1 MRRDNLALDMSPHAL
16 RIALPLGFLALGG
29 CISTVGK
36 VVTAPVR
43 VASSAV
49 DMATTSQSEADEK
62 RGRQMRERDEKL
74 GKLQRQYQRHLKEC
88 DQGDRDACAKA
99 RDDYADIQNLSS

>member
-1 MRRDNLALDMSPHAL
+1 MTRPLIALALL
-16 RIALPLGFLALGG
+16 TVPLAVGG

-43 VASSAV
+43 IAGSAV

-62 RGRQMRERDEKL
+62 RGREMRKRDEKI

-88 DQGDRDACAKA
+88 DRGDRDACSKA
-99 RDDYADIQNLSS
+99 RDDYAEIQYLTPGATPQRR

>member
-1 MRRDNLALDMSPHAL
+1 MIRHAHL
-16 RIALPLGFLALGG
+16 IALPLGLFALSG

-62 RGRQMRERDEKL
+62 RGRQMRERDEKI

-88 DQGDRDACAKA
+88 DRGDRDSCTKA
-99 RDDYADIQNLSS
+99 RDDYADIQSLTPGGAPAAR